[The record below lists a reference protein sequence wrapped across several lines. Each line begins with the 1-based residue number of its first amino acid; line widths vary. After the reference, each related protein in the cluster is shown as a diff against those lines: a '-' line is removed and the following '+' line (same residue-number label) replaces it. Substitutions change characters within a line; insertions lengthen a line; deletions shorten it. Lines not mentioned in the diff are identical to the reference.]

1 MAPIVH
7 WPAEPGARAD
17 LVARAAA
24 ILRRGGLVVIPTDTV
39 YGVAALASLPEAV
52 ERLFA
57 AKGRPAEKAIP
68 WLVADLAQAEA
79 TAGPAPASAH
89 RLAARFWPG
98 GLTLVLPVA
107 PERQPSLPPTVA
119 FRAPDHRVPLALL
132 RALGEPI
139 AATSANRSGEPS
151 ARDARE
157 AAAALAETVELIIDD
172 GPAPAGVPS
181 SIVDCASEP
190 PRLLREGALSRALL
204 AEALAP
210 LRLV

>member
-1 MAPIVH
+1 MSRIVR
-7 WPAEPGARAD
+7 WPDDAAACAA
-17 LVARAAA
+17 LVAETAA

-52 ERLFA
+52 EALFV

-79 TAGPAPASAH
+79 AAGRAPACAH

-98 GLTLVLPVA
+98 ALTLVLPVS
-107 PERQPSLPPTVA
+107 PERQPPLPPTIA

-132 RALGEPI
+132 RALGQPL
-139 AATSANRSGEPS
+139 ATTSANRSGEPS
-151 ARDARE
+151 ARNALE
-157 AAAALAETVELIIDD
+157 AAAALGEAVELVIDD
-172 GPAPAGVPS
+172 GPAPGGIPS
-181 SIVDCASEP
+181 SIVDCASTP

-204 AEALAP
+204 AAALAP
-210 LRLV
+210 LELV